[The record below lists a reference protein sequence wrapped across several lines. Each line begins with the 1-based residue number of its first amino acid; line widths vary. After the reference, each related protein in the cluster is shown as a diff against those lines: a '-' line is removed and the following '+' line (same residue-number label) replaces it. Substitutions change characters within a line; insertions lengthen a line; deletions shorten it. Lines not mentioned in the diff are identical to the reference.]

1 MQLAAAMRL
10 NTCVLGKTIPPL
22 SQYYTKT
29 NLNFNQRVGTQN
41 IMHLTKHAIISRPCF
56 PRREAVEAESGGSWI
71 LAQTS
76 SQLNLHPNCLVYR
89 SNNFLQPTSLN
100 KNVLSVA
107 FSTSSIAR
115 SEERKQLKVFTLQN
129 PATLFRV
136 WWKFREVRLTW
147 DPTLEKEQFL
157 SGAKQAAVT
166 VLRQIKDG
174 SWAELRGLL
183 EKKELERLQREV
195 ETQWSDVQRHTLELE
210 AEDLTAWVTD
220 LRTQQIVQRKWCDV
234 DVVLVGLAQTGRGQ
248 VPRPVRVN
256 VSFLRN
262 YTEGQLPDW
271 SITRFRVN

>member
-1 MQLAAAMRL
+1 MQPAVRL

-22 SQYYTKT
+22 SQYYTTT
-29 NLNFNQRVGTQN
+29 NLNFNRRAATRY
-41 IMHLTKHAIISRPCF
+41 IMHLTKDPIISRPCF
-56 PRREAVEAESGGSWI
+56 PRREAENGGSWI
-71 LAQTS
+71 LEKRSLQWHH
-76 SQLNLHPNCLVYR
+76 HPNCLVNGR
-89 SNNFLQPTSLN
+89 NFLQPNSLN
-100 KNVLSVA
+100 KKLLSVP

-115 SEERKQLKVFTLQN
+115 SEEKKPVKVLTVQN
-129 PATLFRV
+129 PATAFRV
-136 WWKFREVRLTW
+136 WWNFRQVRLTW
-147 DPTLEKEQFL
+147 DPTLDKEQFL
-157 SGAKQAAVT
+157 SGAKQAAAT

-195 ETQWSDVQRHTLELE
+195 ETQWTDVQRHTLDLE

-234 DVVLVGLAQTGRGQ
+234 DVVLVGLAQTGMGQ

-271 SITRFRVN
+271 SITRFKVI